1 MWQVKGRRYDNGEPV
16 VINIEGERI
25 ASVQPALPD
34 GPVADWPYVAP
45 GLFDLQ
51 INGHAGIWFAK
62 ADLTT
67 DEVLTTLRHHF
78 RFGVTR
84 LFPTLITASFEALHG
99 GFAAIRKACEQEH
112 WADLMVPGCHLEG
125 PYISRED
132 GPRGAHPLKQVRAC
146 DWDEFQRLNEAS
158 GGRIKLLTLAPEAEG
173 AIDFIRKAV
182 AAGVTIAIG
191 HTGATPEQV
200 TAAVDAGARLSTH
213 LGNGAH
219 GMLRRHPNY
228 IWEQLGDSRLTASI
242 ITDGHHIPDSFIRTV
257 IRTKTPARTVI
268 TCDAAGLAGCPPGV
282 YQIES
287 GGVEILPS
295 GKIVVAHQPQFL
307 AGSGQ
312 LTDHCVA
319 HAMNVAGVSL
329 KDAIDMA
336 GRIPASLV
344 GIEEI
349 AIRRGSRA
357 DLVFFD
363 IGGNSQFAIRS
374 TIAAGCEQW
383 NDGSKL
389 HGAK

>member
-1 MWQVKGRRYDNGEPV
+1 MWQVRARRYENGEPV
-16 VINIEGERI
+16 VISIEGERI
-25 ASVQPALPD
+25 ASVTPTTPD
-34 GPVADWPYVAP
+34 GVLDAWPFVAP

-62 ADLTT
+62 ADLSPN
-67 DEVLTTLRHHF
+67 EVLTTLRHHF

-84 LFPTLITASFEALHG
+84 LFPTLITASYEALHG
-99 GFAAIRKACEQEH
+99 GFSAIRQACEQER

-125 PYISRED
+125 PYISKED

-158 GGRIKLLTLAPEAEG
+158 GGRIKLLTLAPEADG
-173 AIDFIRKAV
+173 AIDFIRKAN

-200 TAAVDAGARLSTH
+200 TAAVDAGAKLSTH

-228 IWEQLGDSRLTASI
+228 IWEQLGDARLMASL
-242 ITDGHHIPDSFIRTV
+242 ITDGHHIPDSFIRSV
-257 IRTKTPARTVI
+257 IRVKTPARTVI

-282 YQIES
+282 YQIET
-287 GGVEILPS
+287 GDVEILPS
-295 GKIVVAHQPQFL
+295 GKIVVANQPQFL

-319 HAMNVAGVSL
+319 YAMKAAGVSL

-336 GRIPASLV
+336 SRIPANLC
-344 GIEEI
+344 GIEQI
-349 AIRRGSRA
+349 ALRRGSRA
-357 DLVFFD
+357 DLMLFHVTD
-363 IGGNSQFAIRS
+363 DNSLTVIES
-374 TIAAGCEQW
+374 IAAGISQW
-383 NDGSKL
+383 RSNATGST
-389 HGAK
+389 

>member
-1 MWQVKGRRYDNGEPV
+1 MRQVRGRRYENGEPV
-16 VINIEGERI
+16 VISIDGERV
-25 ASVQPALPD
+25 ASITPAVPE
-34 GPVADWPYVAP
+34 GAVADWPFVAP

-62 ADLTT
+62 ADLTPN
-67 DEVLTTLRHHF
+67 DVLATLQHHF

-84 LFPTLITASFEALHG
+84 LFPTLITASYEALHG
-99 GFAAIRKACEQEH
+99 GFTAIRNACEQER

-125 PYISRED
+125 PYISKED

-146 DWDEFQRLNEAS
+146 DWDEFCRLNEAS

-182 AAGVTIAIG
+182 AVGVTIAIG

-200 TAAVDAGARLSTH
+200 AAAVDAGARLSTH

-228 IWEQLGDSRLTASI
+228 IWEQLGDARLTASL
-242 ITDGHHIPDSFIRTV
+242 ITDGHHIPDSFIRSV
-257 IRTKTPARTVI
+257 IRAKTPARTVI

-282 YQIES
+282 YQIET
-287 GGVEILPS
+287 GDVEILPS
-295 GKIVVAHQPQFL
+295 GKIVVANQPQFL

-319 HAMNVAGVSL
+319 YAMRAAGVSL

-336 GRIPASLV
+336 GRIPASLCN
-344 GIEEI
+344 IESI
-349 AIRRGSRA
+349 GLRRGSRA
-357 DLVFFD
+357 DLMLFHQRNGQPFEV
-363 IGGNSQFAIRS
+363 IE
-374 TIAAGCEQW
+374 TIMAGQSMWQAAR
-383 NDGSKL
+383 
-389 HGAK
+389 